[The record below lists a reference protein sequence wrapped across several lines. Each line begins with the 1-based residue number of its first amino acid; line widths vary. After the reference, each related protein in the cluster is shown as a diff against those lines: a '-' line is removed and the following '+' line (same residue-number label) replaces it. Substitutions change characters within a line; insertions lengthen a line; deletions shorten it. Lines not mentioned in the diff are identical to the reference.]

1 MDDAHRQWNIRELAQ
16 RLAAAMH
23 AHERLLV
30 AILEDLVEDAIWKAE
45 ERLLVVLIEAATLA
59 NASV

>member
-1 MDDAHRQWNIRELAQ
+1 MDDAHREWDIRELAQ

-30 AILEDLVEDAIWKAE
+30 AILEDVVEDAIRKAE
-45 ERLLVVLIEAATLA
+45 ERLRVVLVEAATLT